1 MECSNLCMCVYIYVY
16 LSIHL
21 STIYLPGIRKAHPL
35 AFHKMY
41 LRLFAHVGNMTEMKI
56 FSS

>member
-1 MECSNLCMCVYIYVY
+1 MCVYIYVY